1 MPKIATTFGGAI
13 NDTSTL
19 EYQESILIGKLLS
32 SKSFMVRN
40 GGYKGLMEG
49 VSKGIY
55 ENKGFVTGITC
66 GTFKSTKGNE
76 YLTRNIVATD
86 IFDRLKLLIDESS
99 VFIVQRG
106 GVGTLS
112 EISLVI
118 DIARKL
124 ENPPKIYLI
133 GFIWKEIFDK
143 ILSDKE
149 KQLLTFCL
157 DYKEFETIFNEKN

>member
-13 NDTSTL
+13 NDTTTK

-40 GGYKGLMEG
+40 GGYRGLMEG
-49 VSKGIY
+49 ISKGVY

-66 GTFKSTKGNE
+66 STFKSTKGNQ
-76 YLTRNIVATD
+76 YLTRNVVATD
-86 IFDRLKLLIDESS
+86 IFDRLKLLIEESN

-133 GFIWKEIFDK
+133 GDIWKQIFET
-143 ILSDKE
+143 ILNDKE
-149 KQLLTFCL
+149 KELLTFCL
-157 DYKEFETIFNEKN
+157 NYKEFETIFNEEN